1 MAEDSGGG
9 EEKKDET
16 GEDDAFI
23 SIRIQRDMLHT
34 KLGGSI
40 PYGSLILVEGKDGAG
55 KSLLVQRLAYAFLRN
70 GATVTYISAELSTK
84 DFLEQMDSLKY
95 VVDDYIIDSRLLFI
109 PMFPFI
115 GGGKLRMDF
124 LDRLLAAQKLFDQR
138 IIILDTLSF
147 LLVQG
152 NISQEKA
159 FDAIKFFKK
168 IVNKGKIVI
177 FTVDP
182 EQLNLGL
189 LALLRSVSD
198 IYLSFGTKT
207 LGGDVKKFM
216 SVNRFKRAK
225 IPVVAQ
231 IAFRVEPGQGM
242 IIDIGGL
249 A

>member
-1 MAEDSGGG
+1 MPEKEVKDDVG
-9 EEKKDET
+9 E
-16 GEDDAFI
+16 GYI
-23 SIRIQRDMLHT
+23 SMKIQRDMLHT
-34 KLGGSI
+34 KLGAAI
-40 PYGSLILVEGKDGAG
+40 PYGSLVLIEGKDGMG
-55 KSLLVQRLAYAFLRN
+55 KSLLVQRLVYAFLVN
-70 GATVTYISAELSTK
+70 GQTATYISAELSTK
-84 DFLEQMDSLKY
+84 DFLQQMDSLKY
-95 VVDDYIIDSRLLFI
+95 SVDEWVVDGRLLFI
-109 PMFPFI
+109 PLFPFI
-115 GGGKLRMDF
+115 GGGKLRTDF
-124 LDRLLAAQKLFDQR
+124 LERMLAAEQLFEKQ
-138 IIILDTLSF
+138 IIIIDTLSF

-152 NISQEKA
+152 NITQEKA

-182 EQLNLGL
+182 EQLNQSL

-198 IYLSFGTKT
+198 IYLSFGTKS

-216 SVNRFKRAK
+216 SINRFKRPK
-225 IPVVAQ
+225 IQPVSQ

>member
-1 MAEDSGGG
+1 MERESKEDVG
-9 EEKKDET
+9 E
-16 GEDDAFI
+16 GYI
-23 SIRIQRDMLHT
+23 SMKIQRDMLHT
-34 KLGGSI
+34 KLGGAI
-40 PYGSLILVEGKDGAG
+40 PYGSLVLVEGKDGMG
-55 KSLLVQRLAYAFLRN
+55 KSLLVQRLLYAFLVN

-84 DFLEQMDSLKY
+84 DFLQQMDSLRY
-95 VVDDYIIDSRLLFI
+95 SIDEWLVDQRLLFI

-115 GGGKLRMDF
+115 GGGQLRADF
-124 LDRLLAAQKLFDQR
+124 LDRMIAQQQLFNSD
-138 IIILDTLSF
+138 IIVIDTLSF

-182 EQLNLGL
+182 EQLNKGL
-189 LALLRSVSD
+189 LTLIRSVAD
-198 IYLSFGTKT
+198 IYLEFGSKS
-207 LGGDVKKFM
+207 LGGDIKKFM

-225 IPVVAQ
+225 QQVVSQ